1 MHEHEN
7 NTAGDDEDRPQ
18 ESEQRPAPT
27 PSSQAEHDAIFA
39 QLVAQFDDPVDLTR
53 PDWPEIENLRARND
67 LATRNDTG
75 LGTPQSRPRAS
86 DPAPLDPAPLDA
98 ARPGPRD
105 WDAAEDPDEGH
116 FVPPEP
122 PPLPTGDT
130 TAKFAWI
137 AVLGGPALLLFDAL
151 VWREVVSWPAWVGLT
166 AFLGGFTTLIVRMKD
181 RDPDE
186 PHDPHGGA
194 VV

>member
-1 MHEHEN
+1 MHEHES
-7 NTAGDDEDRPQ
+7 NTAGDDEDRPR
-18 ESEQRPAPT
+18 ENEQRPAPA
-27 PSSQAEHDAIFA
+27 PGSQAEQDAIFA
-39 QLVAQFDDPVDLTR
+39 ALVAQFDDPVDLTR
-53 PDWPEIENLRARND
+53 PDWPEIENLRRIPV
-67 LATRNDTG
+67 
-75 LGTPQSRPRAS
+75 TPTPAS
-86 DPAPLDPAPLDA
+86 PAPVP
-98 ARPGPRD
+98 PGPRD
-105 WDAAEDPDEGH
+105 WEAAEDPDEGH

-151 VWREVVSWPAWVGLT
+151 VWREVSGWPAWVGLT
-166 AFLGGFTTLIVRMKD
+166 AFLGGFTTLVVRMKD

-186 PHDPHGGA
+186 PDDPHGGA

>member
-7 NTAGDDEDRPQ
+7 NTAGDDEERPQ
-18 ESEQRPAPT
+18 ESEQRPAPR
-27 PSSQAEHDAIFA
+27 PGSQAEQDAIFA
-39 QLVAQFDDPVDLTR
+39 ALVAQFDDPVDLNR
-53 PDWPEIENLRARND
+53 PDWPEIENLRARTTI
-67 LATRNDTG
+67 APSV
-75 LGTPQSRPRAS
+75 TP
-86 DPAPLDPAPLDA
+86 A
-98 ARPGPRD
+98 APGPRD

-116 FVPPEP
+116 YIPPEP

-151 VWREVVSWPAWVGLT
+151 VWGEVSGWPAWVGLT
-166 AFLGGFTTLIVRMKD
+166 AFLGGFTTLVARMKD